1 MSVGGSD
8 DVILNNMNAP
18 IHTSL
23 SGGRWFT
30 LSIAEQLANVGSEV
44 ERAISWRKRGEQRH
58 FENAFERMLELLD
71 LTIAD
76 PRWRKTRRLN
86 ELVRLRE
93 VLCDAL
99 VGDNVYKTPFED
111 LQKYFLYFG
120 LAARRDR

>member
-1 MSVGGSD
+1 MSVT
-8 DVILNNMNAP
+8 

-23 SGGRWFT
+23 AGGRWFT

-44 ERAISWRKRGEQRH
+44 ERAFSWQRRGQREH
-58 FENAFERMLELLD
+58 FDKAFDRMLELLD

-76 PRWRKTRRLN
+76 PRWRNTRRLN
-86 ELVRLRE
+86 ELLRLRE

-99 VGDNVYKTPFED
+99 VGDNVYKTRYED

-120 LAARRDR
+120 IAARRDR